1 MVLRLHRSSGHS
13 SFVRIAKLLERRG
26 APSWAVELAKSMEC
40 PACVEAQ
47 RPLPHPPSSTQGPP
61 SLWEICGADVF
72 EYAFKTETGQVKK
85 LKGCTWVDRASRYCV
100 VSGLKIYEDTWE
112 PTTTDITRVFLR
124 DWMMTSPA
132 PRWLMADSLPS
143 TTRRKR

>member
-1 MVLRLHRSSGHS
+1 MGN
-13 SFVRIAKLLERRG
+13 
-26 APSWAVELAKSMEC
+26 
-40 PACVEAQ
+40 
-47 RPLPHPPSSTQGPP
+47 
-61 SLWEICGADVF
+61 LWQ
-72 EYAFKTETGQVKK
+72 YAFKTETGQVKK
-85 LKGCTWVDRASRYCV
+85 LKSCIWVDRASRYCV